1 VHLVEERPAG
11 KKWKDASFFG
21 SPKEIVSTP
30 DVTDAILR
38 DNKNKVD
45 EEWAVRTR
53 MLDFIIGDW
62 DRHDDQWTWA
72 AIEQEDDHILY
83 RPIPRDRDQAFSK
96 YDGLVPTLAR
106 QTLPFLRQLQV
117 YGPDVL

>member
-1 VHLVEERPAG
+1 
-11 KKWKDASFFG
+11 
-21 SPKEIVSTP
+21 
-30 DVTDAILR
+30 
-38 DNKNKVD
+38 
-45 EEWAVRTR
+45 

-72 AIEQEDDHILY
+72 VINQEDDYKLY

-96 YDGLVPTLAR
+96 YDGLAPTLAR

-117 YGPDVL
+117 YGPEVYSMKWTTWSARLFDRTFLND